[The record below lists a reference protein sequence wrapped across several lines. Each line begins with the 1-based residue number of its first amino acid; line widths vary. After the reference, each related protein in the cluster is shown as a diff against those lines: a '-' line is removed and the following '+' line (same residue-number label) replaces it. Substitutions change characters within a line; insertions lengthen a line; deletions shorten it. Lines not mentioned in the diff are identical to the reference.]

1 MLVAAVA
8 GGDAEGEV
16 MSFSVSL
23 DNSKYSELPLA
34 DNEDDAA
41 AAVVVVVVVVVS
53 IVLSIFE
60 PVVTAVITSGSGTV
74 AAVGGSGGGNWNS
87 CKVSTPIPIPSA
99 AGTATRCCVAG
110 VDNDIG
116 DNDDVAVA
124 VMVVGFKRPGDSVR
138 SVSDVSVDVGTT
150 VAFGVVFDIE
160 VAGEGVADI

>member
-8 GGDAEGEV
+8 GGDADGEV
-16 MSFSVSL
+16 ISFSVSL
-23 DNSKYSELPLA
+23 DNSKYSELPLE

-41 AAVVVVVVVVVS
+41 AAAVVVVVVVS

-74 AAVGGSGGGNWNS
+74 AVVGGSGGGNWNS

-99 AGTATRCCVAG
+99 AGRATRCCVAG

-124 VMVVGFKRPGDSVR
+124 VMVVGFNKAGDSVR

-150 VAFGVVFDIE
+150 VAFGVVCDFE

>member
-8 GGDAEGEV
+8 GGDADGEV

-41 AAVVVVVVVVVS
+41 AAVVVVVLVVVS

-60 PVVTAVITSGSGTV
+60 PVVTAVITSASGTV
-74 AAVGGSGGGNWNS
+74 AVVGGSGGGNWNS

-116 DNDDVAVA
+116 DNDVA
-124 VMVVGFKRPGDSVR
+124 VMVVGFNKAGDSVR